1 MDVVK
6 SGVNNHLSYMMVSVL
21 TYLRQEPGP
30 ADLLRL
36 FGMNEEKSGY
46 ESEPYH
52 PSQARWYS

>member
-1 MDVVK
+1 MVK
-6 SGVNNHLSYMMVSVL
+6 SGVNNHLNYMMVSVL

-46 ESEPYH
+46 ESEPCH